1 MRTPRSR
8 SRRPELEDHGDA
20 LLDAL
25 IELLHLAPP
34 HGAYRWGVI
43 QRIEQS
49 GDDRELRLGIAH
61 GSHVISESAAA
72 PAGVGGALR
81 VGDVVLVGAEHRFVG
96 LSPLVAA
103 AKRDGVWELGLLKQE
118 LRAPRFQYAPYV
130 GAAFRAD
137 VDAAQYADLLGSGP
151 ETEDAALDAAVA
163 AMNPYRGLLA
173 YHEEHAPLFF
183 GRAEST
189 DRALAMLEARGV
201 SVIVGSSGSGK
212 SSLMRAGVLAHRVAE
227 CDAAGRR
234 LERILLRP
242 GEHPMSALRNALR
255 SIELDSPS
263 EAADWEERIA
273 RLLPKDVAAAQ
284 SDGLR
289 HLLAGLTRTRD
300 VTLAVDQLEE
310 AVTLCTDTAQRDAF
324 LDALTTVAQEAT
336 EIGAHL
342 VMTVRADLL
351 AGLFDHPGMREV
363 IRGHLVTL
371 GALGRGDLLE
381 VVRGPLRGR
390 SVSVEDG
397 LAERIVRDVG
407 DEPGKLALL
416 SQVLTTM
423 WAERGKH
430 GNRLTKDA
438 YRSLG
443 GVDGAL
449 RTQADAA
456 WETIPEPDRAAAD
469 RALTRLANLGDDGRL
484 VRSRPSLGE
493 VAEAAGVAKSEVRA
507 LLGPFVEARLLVVGE
522 PEPDPADAAADDV
535 IVEVAHE
542 ALLRSWPRLH
552 DQLRASQEAI
562 ALRQKIGAAQ
572 EAWASGKGSVWTD
585 STANLRRAEELLA
598 DGRLQATDAEKRFID
613 SSRRYVRRS
622 KQLRGLAFVLI
633 AVIGVASLVL
643 WRQSQVAAAEAAT
656 SQERAEEVAAF
667 ILEDFNDALARLD
680 RSEITT
686 EALDTM
692 ERYFRSRVAAGDAM
706 SERSWLLFALTLRS
720 QSQAAWGRGEH
731 EDAIEH
737 VTEVLEL
744 TEEHDS
750 ADPNLHP
757 RWEQNVI
764 RALRVQGVLYQ
775 WQEHPDAE
783 VRLDES
789 FERLYRFVESD
800 GVAQVAANGHL
811 RPTWYGWILHDSY
824 TRTDRWPP
832 ALDELRATHEQAISA
847 IQRLGELDVE
857 PAEQTEYQDGVLA
870 ALALLE
876 QRYAEILLALQD
888 PHSEASAALDR
899 AMAHLDGVTRI
910 DSEVA
915 YATFLT
921 YSRAGDVASASSD
934 FVHAGENYR
943 RALDAAQR
951 YLILSPGHATS
962 WALANI
968 AQTGLWRAL
977 NAMDVADLEGAR
989 DAMGTVSSAMERLLA
1004 QDPDFSAALPL
1015 TIFATR
1021 FEQRLLALEGD
1032 LESSG
1037 DLQSEIDA
1045 LVASVGDPALEASD
1059 AVLTMIYE
1067 WDVALARAD
1076 RDATFAAADNLI
1088 EGAQALAEQGGAH
1101 PSQAGVLIGQ
1111 LLYALVD
1118 VAAFE
1123 LSEDAPDRARNTL
1136 SYLETIPLAADPLDP
1151 FFDAMGMPQ
1160 SVALLEA
1167 WLRFAEG
1174 DVAEATRILD
1184 EHLDALEA
1192 IVTATNRDV
1201 PIRRVA
1207 AVGHELRA
1215 LIAEASA
1222 DAGSAD
1228 AHRAT
1233 ATRLLDGVE
1242 GWTVR

>member
-1 MRTPRSR
+1 MSSELRQRLTAAFVPMPLEPLIFRVLAQDEPAQRHAELLTAWEVYAQLAGTSIWAVCRSLGLR
-8 SRRPELEDHGDA
+8 SDNYDRWVHGLRRPSFGHWVEIAKEGARLLDGRTEPEALALKPLLEGLSGRRSGNSAFDALNTRFSELTPPLKVSGKTVLDLLGAMPGYRNKAFAHAEVELSTTELEDHGDA

-34 HGAYRWGVI
+34 HGTYRWAVI

-49 GDDRELRLGIAH
+49 GDDRQLRLGIAH

-130 GAAFRAD
+130 GAAFRAE

-201 SVIVGSSGSGK
+201 AVVVGSSGSGK

-310 AVTLCTDTAQRDAF
+310 AVTLCTGTAERDAF
-324 LDALTTVAQEAT
+324 LDALTTVAQDAT

-351 AGLFDHPGMREV
+351 AGLFDHSGMREV

-456 WETIPEPDRAAAD
+456 WARIPEADRAAAD

-493 VAEAAGVAKSEVRA
+493 VAEAAGIGKSEVRA
-507 LLGPFVEARLLVVGE
+507 LLAPFIEARLLVVGE
-522 PEPDPADAAADDV
+522 PDPDPTDAAADDV
-535 IVEVAHE
+535 VVEVAHE

-572 EAWASGKGSVWTD
+572 AAWAGRQGKRVDRRDRQSSARRGAPRRRSLAGDGCGEAVHPVLEAVRSPQQAASRACGRADRYHRRRLVGSVAAIPGRGGRG
-585 STANLRRAEELLA
+585 SGIPGARR
-598 DGRLQATDAEKRFID
+598 GGRGVHPRRLQ
-613 SSRRYVRRS
+613 RRTRPARPCGGRRRS
-622 KQLRGLAFVLI
+622 ARHDGGVLSLPRGR
-633 AVIGVASLVL
+633 G
-643 WRQSQVAAAEAAT
+643 RRD
-656 SQERAEEVAAF
+656 ERA
-667 ILEDFNDALARLD
+667 L
-680 RSEITT
+680 
-686 EALDTM
+686 
-692 ERYFRSRVAAGDAM
+692 
-706 SERSWLLFALTLRS
+706 
-720 QSQAAWGRGEH
+720 
-731 EDAIEH
+731 
-737 VTEVLEL
+737 
-744 TEEHDS
+744 
-750 ADPNLHP
+750 
-757 RWEQNVI
+757 
-764 RALRVQGVLYQ
+764 
-775 WQEHPDAE
+775 
-783 VRLDES
+783 
-789 FERLYRFVESD
+789 
-800 GVAQVAANGHL
+800 
-811 RPTWYGWILHDSY
+811 
-824 TRTDRWPP
+824 
-832 ALDELRATHEQAISA
+832 
-847 IQRLGELDVE
+847 
-857 PAEQTEYQDGVLA
+857 LA
-870 ALALLE
+870 ALRA
-876 QRYAEILLALQD
+876 
-888 PHSEASAALDR
+888 HSPLPVPG
-899 AMAHLDGVTRI
+899 GVGTR
-910 DSEVA
+910 
-915 YATFLT
+915 
-921 YSRAGDVASASSD
+921 
-934 FVHAGENYR
+934 
-943 RALDAAQR
+943 
-951 YLILSPGHATS
+951 
-962 WALANI
+962 
-968 AQTGLWRAL
+968 
-977 NAMDVADLEGAR
+977 
-989 DAMGTVSSAMERLLA
+989 
-1004 QDPDFSAALPL
+1004 
-1015 TIFATR
+1015 
-1021 FEQRLLALEGD
+1021 
-1032 LESSG
+1032 
-1037 DLQSEIDA
+1037 
-1045 LVASVGDPALEASD
+1045 
-1059 AVLTMIYE
+1059 
-1067 WDVALARAD
+1067 
-1076 RDATFAAADNLI
+1076 
-1088 EGAQALAEQGGAH
+1088 
-1101 PSQAGVLIGQ
+1101 
-1111 LLYALVD
+1111 
-1118 VAAFE
+1118 
-1123 LSEDAPDRARNTL
+1123 
-1136 SYLETIPLAADPLDP
+1136 
-1151 FFDAMGMPQ
+1151 
-1160 SVALLEA
+1160 
-1167 WLRFAEG
+1167 
-1174 DVAEATRILD
+1174 
-1184 EHLDALEA
+1184 
-1192 IVTATNRDV
+1192 
-1201 PIRRVA
+1201 
-1207 AVGHELRA
+1207 
-1215 LIAEASA
+1215 
-1222 DAGSAD
+1222 
-1228 AHRAT
+1228 
-1233 ATRLLDGVE
+1233 
-1242 GWTVR
+1242 